1 MKGFFDESEQF
12 LTALRVEEEEEEDE
26 NDDDNSSDNN
36 DKNGCFNWMMKDRT
50 STVGTYVRACQ
61 NTHVLISLKY
71 FTIFFNIY
79 AFIDI
84 HMTTFIYLRIKQ
96 FYVYF
101 CTSELI
107 FCV

>member
-71 FTIFFNIY
+71 FTIFFKYLCIY
-79 AFIDI
+79 RHTHD
-84 HMTTFIYLRIKQ
+84 HIYLFENKTILCL
-96 FYVYF
+96 FLY
-101 CTSELI
+101 I
-107 FCV
+107 